1 MFKVEQRGEKLN
13 VDFLNVR
20 VESGELRREAFIAT
34 LNVLKLKP
42 AICEN
47 VTRFSLPTSQ
57 IMSLRPAFFNPNTI
71 FLVWRSFQSRRQF
84 FHSVNG
90 G

>member
-1 MFKVEQRGEKLN
+1 MFKVEQRGEILI

-20 VESGELRREAFIAT
+20 VESGEAFIAT
-34 LNVLKLKP
+34 PYVSKLKP
-42 AICEN
+42 TICEN

-71 FLVWRSFQSRRQF
+71 FFSLALVSVSQTVFSF
-84 FHSVNG
+84 VKWG
-90 G
+90 